1 MEVRQRNPAFKLLQS
16 VKILNTFDLLAGK
29 LKNTLCFEDTIYPED
44 KIKALGGDEVV

>member
-1 MEVRQRNPAFKLLQS
+1 MYIS
-16 VKILNTFDLLAGK
+16 GVKILNTFDLLAGK